1 MCSEKKPI
9 DCHRF
14 FFISKKIEELY
25 GDWIDVIHITKNKSG
40 EIETT
45 SNKNINKE
53 FSDVI
58 LNKAEIKKLN
68 ILNSSFF
75 EPAIIE
81 NYFGNTTQD
90 KVLDFC
96 DRYWNLIHG
105 WKLQTKH
112 QNYNEYDE
120 FI

>member
-1 MCSEKKPI
+1 M
-9 DCHRF
+9 R
-14 FFISKKIEELY
+14 
-25 GDWIDVIHITKNKSG
+25 
-40 EIETT
+40 
-45 SNKNINKE
+45 
-53 FSDVI
+53 
-58 LNKAEIKKLN
+58 
-68 ILNSSFF
+68 
-75 EPAIIE
+75 IIE

-96 DRYWNLIHG
+96 DRYWNLMHG